1 MVKYLLLFFASLYF
15 ADGASQCYDCGY
27 LIDGWTENGPNYQHP
42 MTDGT
47 QQCGDEAMMGDNVV
61 DCANEGE
68 CCGVV
73 REFFVQ
79 EATNITEE
87 FVQVMVRHGCE
98 KNLTQQFSDYHDVI
112 CKTGTGTENE
122 CFNISFVDIPEHE
135 ATFADVCFCN
145 EDKCNKDVPVMPD
158 PDVPTDAPGPD
169 KTTPCP
175 ECVKCYS
182 CGFMKEGDSETHQMG
197 DIPFCNDFANP
208 DENVANC
215 GKDDCCGMLKEYF
228 IKVDEATGTN
238 TTTIVGRHG
247 CAADMEHL
255 SHYSATCKEN
265 GESCWQVDDAQL
277 DPDHGQGNV
286 TIIEAEICLCGRD
299 RCNNADPVPE
309 VPTTTTA
316 APGSASTQAT
326 LALLLLISPILLI

>member
-1 MVKYLLLFFASLYF
+1 
-15 ADGASQCYDCGY
+15 
-27 LIDGWTENGPNYQHP
+27 
-42 MTDGT
+42 
-47 QQCGDEAMMGDNVV
+47 MG
-61 DCANEGE
+61 
-68 CCGVV
+68 
-73 REFFVQ
+73 
-79 EATNITEE
+79 
-87 FVQVMVRHGCE
+87 
-98 KNLTQQFSDYHDVI
+98 
-112 CKTGTGTENE
+112 
-122 CFNISFVDIPEHE
+122 EHE

-169 KTTPCP
+169 NTTPCP

-215 GKDDCCGMLKEYF
+215 GKDDCCGMCKEY
-228 IKVDEATGTN
+228 
-238 TTTIVGRHG
+238 
-247 CAADMEHL
+247 
-255 SHYSATCKEN
+255 

-309 VPTTTTA
+309 VPTTTTG

-326 LALLLLISPILLI
+326 LAWLLLISPILLL